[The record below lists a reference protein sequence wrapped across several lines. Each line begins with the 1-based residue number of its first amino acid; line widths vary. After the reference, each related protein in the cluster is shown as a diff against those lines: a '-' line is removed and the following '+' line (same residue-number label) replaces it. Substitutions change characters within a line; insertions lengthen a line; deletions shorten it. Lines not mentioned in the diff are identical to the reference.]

1 MTDKEARDSAEYCPI
16 CGGHGWVCERHPD
29 RPYESGSARDC
40 DCGAPGM
47 PCECNG
53 LK

>member
-1 MTDKEARDSAEYCPI
+1 MEEHIKSKTNVECPI

-47 PCECNG
+47 PCQCEG